1 MGNRWAEISKLL
13 PGRTD
18 NAIKNHWNSSM
29 KRKVE
34 RYVHAKNI
42 DGVNKIVDS
51 KKRYLI
57 GDDIEGCLKA
67 VRTQAA
73 PVSKPK
79 TVKVRKK
86 AAVKN
91 TVVKPTMQQTNAN
104 KRPLSSAQK
113 EIASYLTEKNSTK
126 RMKATPLPASASDV
140 ARLKELFSN
149 IKGGYVNGMR
159 ISGVERRRLAES
171 VLDRSSFSYKDLDML
186 NLTNAERSSLP
197 QPFLSWLPFL
207 SPYTDPS
214 TLANT
219 KAIKS
224 ASDLS
229 PFSHFLHTRADLFGG
244 LSSPEIVSSTSTSQ
258 MRSMASKNE
267 IPSSLKPSPLSRNK
281 VNHPALL
288 TGSPTA
294 SILTKT
300 QQLTPF
306 GSSLYSMF
314 SPAIPASLS
323 VFSPNVGQAFSAE
336 EIMNSSFVPT
346 PFKTGTSLSPEP
358 KMNLTTV
365 LSDRPIN
372 DANPVPISM
381 EKSRK
386 IESSGGSY
394 FKRMGS
400 PSYGIK
406 KENKPPSY
414 SEKKMVSL
422 VKFSNSI
429 LSLCNLISIYLRF
442 ICKLS
447 GRHEKCQLLHCL
459 HIRECRE
466 KVPIL
471 SQALEDKGFETNTI
485 TAKLLLLPTAAT
497 KTRKTSLCII
507 SLQLERCMTLGVL
520 C

>member
-1 MGNRWAEISKLL
+1 
-13 PGRTD
+13 
-18 NAIKNHWNSSM
+18 
-29 KRKVE
+29 
-34 RYVHAKNI
+34 
-42 DGVNKIVDS
+42 
-51 KKRYLI
+51 
-57 GDDIEGCLKA
+57 
-67 VRTQAA
+67 
-73 PVSKPK
+73 
-79 TVKVRKK
+79 
-86 AAVKN
+86 
-91 TVVKPTMQQTNAN
+91 
-104 KRPLSSAQK
+104 
-113 EIASYLTEKNSTK
+113 
-126 RMKATPLPASASDV
+126 
-140 ARLKELFSN
+140 
-149 IKGGYVNGMR
+149 
-159 ISGVERRRLAES
+159 
-171 VLDRSSFSYKDLDML
+171 
-186 NLTNAERSSLP
+186 
-197 QPFLSWLPFL
+197 
-207 SPYTDPS
+207 
-214 TLANT
+214 
-219 KAIKS
+219 
-224 ASDLS
+224 
-229 PFSHFLHTRADLFGG
+229 
-244 LSSPEIVSSTSTSQ
+244 
-258 MRSMASKNE
+258 
-267 IPSSLKPSPLSRNK
+267 
-281 VNHPALL
+281 
-288 TGSPTA
+288 
-294 SILTKT
+294 
-300 QQLTPF
+300 
-306 GSSLYSMF
+306 MF

-414 SEKKMVSL
+414 SEKKMVRL

>member
-186 NLTNAERSSLP
+186 NLIG
-197 QPFLSWLPFL
+197 
-207 SPYTDPS
+207 S
-214 TLANT
+214 T
-219 KAIKS
+219 
-224 ASDLS
+224 
-229 PFSHFLHTRADLFGG
+229 
-244 LSSPEIVSSTSTSQ
+244 Q
-258 MRSMASKNE
+258 
-267 IPSSLKPSPLSRNK
+267 
-281 VNHPALL
+281 
-288 TGSPTA
+288 
-294 SILTKT
+294 
-300 QQLTPF
+300 
-306 GSSLYSMF
+306 Y
-314 SPAIPASLS
+314 
-323 VFSPNVGQAFSAE
+323 
-336 EIMNSSFVPT
+336 
-346 PFKTGTSLSPEP
+346 
-358 KMNLTTV
+358 V
-365 LSDRPIN
+365 LSFAKTNWNI
-372 DANPVPISM
+372 
-381 EKSRK
+381 
-386 IESSGGSY
+386 
-394 FKRMGS
+394 RM
-400 PSYGIK
+400 
-406 KENKPPSY
+406 
-414 SEKKMVSL
+414 
-422 VKFSNSI
+422 
-429 LSLCNLISIYLRF
+429 
-442 ICKLS
+442 
-447 GRHEKCQLLHCL
+447 
-459 HIRECRE
+459 
-466 KVPIL
+466 
-471 SQALEDKGFETNTI
+471 
-485 TAKLLLLPTAAT
+485 
-497 KTRKTSLCII
+497 
-507 SLQLERCMTLGVL
+507 
-520 C
+520 